1 MRQCIKIICDLHLD
15 RCQKDQIM
23 PEDLRLPRKVQ
34 THKAGYI
41 IRTAERQLLNQRIRN
56 NNTVI
61 IYIKETAQEVQTQV
75 KHT

>member
-1 MRQCIKIICDLHLD
+1 
-15 RCQKDQIM
+15 M
-23 PEDLRLPRKVQ
+23 PEDLRLTWKVQ
-34 THKAGYI
+34 TQMAGYI